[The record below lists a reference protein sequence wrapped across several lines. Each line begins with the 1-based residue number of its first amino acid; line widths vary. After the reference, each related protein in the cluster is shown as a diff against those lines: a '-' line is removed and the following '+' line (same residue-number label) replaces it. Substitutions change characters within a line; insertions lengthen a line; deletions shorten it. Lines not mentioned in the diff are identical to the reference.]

1 MNKLIFGYGVT
12 GKAVEAFYNKKNIPY
27 KIFDENSTE
36 NYDNEISKDQIFK
49 EDFDE
54 VILSPGINESNETLK
69 LIRSKGLSVITDIDL
84 FDKNFNQKT
93 KLIGVTGTN
102 GKTTYV
108 QLLSKFL
115 NEVGFTAKA
124 CGNIGES
131 PLSILD
137 DQYDYIVIELSS
149 YQLHHTKN
157 IRLDYGIILNI
168 ASDHLDWHGSID
180 DYIKAKRK
188 LFSFV
193 KNERV
198 IFYDN
203 IFSTSDSRKIHI
215 SKVDSSKF
223 NFQELNLPITLSLSF
238 LDMINFLNLE
248 NGNLIM
254 KGYEF
259 LKRFNTIE
267 HRFEDISFNDEVT
280 YINDSKATNFHAV
293 SSAISRVK
301 NAILI
306 LHGLTKG
313 MPSSELEL
321 NKNIK
326 KIIKPKNMNINL
338 SNFDGTI
345 IEINS
350 IYDLK
355 PTLIN
360 ETEKGDTILFSCGGS
375 SFNDFNDYED
385 RGNYFKKI
393 VKELKNET

>member
-1 MNKLIFGYGVT
+1 M
-12 GKAVEAFYNKKNIPY
+12 
-27 KIFDENSTE
+27 
-36 NYDNEISKDQIFK
+36 
-49 EDFDE
+49 
-54 VILSPGINESNETLK
+54 
-69 LIRSKGLSVITDIDL
+69 
-84 FDKNFNQKT
+84 
-93 KLIGVTGTN
+93 
-102 GKTTYV
+102 
-108 QLLSKFL
+108 
-115 NEVGFTAKA
+115 
-124 CGNIGES
+124 
-131 PLSILD
+131 SILD

-203 IFSTSDSRKIHI
+203 IFSTSDSRKIYI
-215 SKVDSSKF
+215 SKVDSSKY

-259 LKRFNTIE
+259 LKTFNTIE

-306 LHGLTKG
+306 LHGPVSYTHLT
-313 MPSSELEL
+313 L
-321 NKNIK
+321 
-326 KIIKPKNMNINL
+326 
-338 SNFDGTI
+338 
-345 IEINS
+345 
-350 IYDLK
+350 
-355 PTLIN
+355 PT
-360 ETEKGDTILFSCGGS
+360 K
-375 SFNDFNDYED
+375 
-385 RGNYFKKI
+385 RI
-393 VKELKNET
+393 V

>member
-1 MNKLIFGYGVT
+1 VNKLIFGYGVT
-12 GKAVEAFYNKKNIPY
+12 GKAVEAFYNKKNIPF

-36 NYDNEISKDQIFK
+36 NYDNKISKDQIFK

-84 FDKNFNQKT
+84 FDKNINQKT

-215 SKVDSSKF
+215 SKVDSSKY

-259 LKRFNTIE
+259 LKTFNTIE
-267 HRFEDISFNDEVT
+267 HRFEDVSFNDEVT

-313 MPSSELEL
+313 MPSSELKL

-360 ETEKGDTILFSCGGS
+360 ETENGDTILFSCGGS

>member
-27 KIFDENSTE
+27 KIFDEKSTE
-36 NYDNEISKDQIFK
+36 NYDNKICKDQIFK

-84 FDKNFNQKT
+84 FDKNINQKT

-108 QLLSKFL
+108 KILSKFL

-215 SKVDSSKF
+215 SKVDSSKY
-223 NFQELNLPITLSLSF
+223 NFQELNLPTTLSLSF

-259 LKRFNTIE
+259 LKTFNTIE
-267 HRFEDISFNDEVT
+267 HRFEDVSFNDEVT

-313 MPSSELEL
+313 MPSSELKL

-360 ETEKGDTILFSCGGS
+360 ETENGDTILFSCGGS